1 MLSNTESHD
10 PCIFLSLMEV
20 VGGKWRGT
28 IIYCLSEGPL
38 RFNTLR
44 DALAP
49 ISQKVL
55 SHELKSLER
64 DGLVARVQYLEVPP
78 RVEYALTELGTSLVE
93 IFNHVYAWRSNMK
106 YVVESRIDFDK

>member
-1 MLSNTESHD
+1 
-10 PCIFLSLMEV
+10 MEV

-28 IIYCLSEGPL
+28 IIYCLSAGPL

-49 ISQKVL
+49 ISSKVL

-64 DGLVARVQYLEVPP
+64 DGLVARVQYLEIPP
-78 RVEYALTELGTSLVE
+78 RVEYALTELGTSLVD
-93 IFNHVYAWRSNMK
+93 IFDLVYAWRSNMK
-106 YVVESRIDFDK
+106 SVIESRRVFDN